1 MADSKSMWKQ
11 YDDDLNNESNPVDNT
26 VLNGGHPMGIGVNLS
41 KILGGLIAFLLPLP
55 FPPVPEFFY
64 MQII

>member
-26 VLNGGHPMGIGVNLS
+26 VLNGGHPMALWES
-41 KILGGLIAFLLPLP
+41 IAEGSYRRLDKEE
-55 FPPVPEFFY
+55 VTTR
-64 MQII
+64 